1 MTTFF
6 VNRKKKKVKQGET
19 RGRKAAKEDVDLN
32 SCCDW
37 PTGNSTLQPIQ
48 G

>member
-1 MTTFF
+1 
-6 VNRKKKKVKQGET
+6 VNRRKSET
-19 RGRKAAKEDVDLN
+19 RETSRKPAKEDVDLN